1 MKNPNFL
8 LQVLP
13 VLTIFLCIIFFI
25 IYKILSRIKDQAR
38 GNPDSGKLSE
48 FKLATAEK
56 MPGIERIKTEC
67 PAIIERSDGFIRVG
81 IREITLN
88 GAFVTCPRPL
98 EVGETFQIKMIFQN
112 QNPLTL
118 EADVVWNNN
127 NVPGDQVVA
136 RGMKVR
142 FLKLSD
148 EDRLFL
154 NEMFAAA

>member
-1 MKNPNFL
+1 MKNHNFL

-13 VLTIFLCIIFFI
+13 VITIIGCMIFFI
-25 IYKILSRIKDQAR
+25 VYKILSRIKNQAR
-38 GNPDSGKLSE
+38 GNPDGGKFSE

-56 MPGIERIKTEC
+56 MPTTERLKMAC
-67 PAIIERSDGFIRVG
+67 PAIIERSGGYIRVG

-98 EVGETFQIKMIFQN
+98 MVGETFHIKMIFEN

-127 NVPGDQVVA
+127 NVPGDQIVA

-142 FLKLSD
+142 FLKLTD
-148 EDRLFL
+148 KERLFL
-154 NEMFAAA
+154 NEMVTAV

>member
-25 IYKILSRIKDQAR
+25 IYKLLTRIKNQAR
-38 GNPDSGKLSE
+38 GNPDGGKLSE
-48 FKLATAEK
+48 FKLATTEK
-56 MPGIERIKTEC
+56 MPTIERLKMEC
-67 PAIIERSDGFIRVG
+67 PAIIERSGGFIRVG

-98 EVGETFQIKMIFQN
+98 MVGETFQIKMIFEN

-118 EADVVWNNN
+118 DADVVWNNN

-142 FLKLSD
+142 FLKLTD

-154 NEMFAAA
+154 NEMVTAV

>member
-1 MKNPNFL
+1 MKNPHFL

-13 VLTIFLCIIFFI
+13 VLTIILCIIFFI
-25 IYKILSRIKDQAR
+25 IYKILSRIKNQAR
-38 GNPDSGKLSE
+38 GNPDGGKFSE
-48 FKLATAEK
+48 FKLATAQK
-56 MPGIERIKTEC
+56 MPAVDRIKLEC
-67 PAIIERSDGFIRVG
+67 PAIIERSGGFTRVG
-81 IREITLN
+81 IKEITLN

-98 EVGETFQIKMIFQN
+98 MVGETFQIKMIFEN

-142 FLKLSD
+142 FLKLTD

-154 NEMFAAA
+154 NEMVAAV